1 MQIVICGHVD
11 HGKSTVVGRLLADTA
26 SLPDGK
32 LAQVEALCARHAR
45 PFEYAFLVDALD
57 DERAQGITIDSAR
70 IFFRTPARDVIIID
84 APGHIEFLKNMVTG
98 AARADAALLV
108 IDANEGIQENSRRHG
123 YMMSMLGIRHLAI
136 LVNKMDLV
144 GFDETVFNRVE
155 REYRAFLG
163 QVGLTPAAFIPT
175 VARDGDNL
183 VSRSPR
189 FGWYRGPTVLDMVD
203 AFPQPSID
211 DARPFR
217 MPVQDVYKFSNR
229 GDNRRIVAGTIESGT
244 VRAGDEIVFYPSGK
258 RSIVKS
264 IEAFNRPA
272 AGSATA
278 GEAIGF
284 TLREQIY
291 VARGELAAVAGE
303 PRPHM
308 TSRLRVSLF
317 WLGRDPLVAGR
328 DYVLKMGTARATVRV
343 DTIHRVIDASSLAA
357 TEAAIQVGRHQ
368 VAECTLATSR
378 AVAFDLA
385 DEVEATS
392 RFVIVDRE
400 EICGGGIVREALP
413 DPQQSTR
420 ERVLLREHKWE
431 PSFIAPE
438 RRAARF
444 SQRPALLLI
453 TGPRDTDRKGLAK
466 ALESRLF
473 DEGRLAYFVGM
484 GNVLYGVDADIA
496 RDRDNRR
503 EHIRRLAE
511 IANLMLDA
519 GILLIVSAQQL
530 SREEIDVMAT
540 IVDAA
545 RIESVWIG
553 DRDLSDLPG
562 ALFLSD
568 LDNEDGNVERI
579 RTWLV
584 GKGILS

>member
-1 MQIVICGHVD
+1 MHIVICGHVD
-11 HGKSTVVGRLLADTA
+11 HGKSTIVGRLLADTA

-32 LAQVEALCARHAR
+32 LAQVEALCARQAR

-70 IFFRTPARDVIIID
+70 VFFYTPTRDVIIID
-84 APGHIEFLKNMVTG
+84 APGHIEFLKNMITG
-98 AARADAALLV
+98 AARAEAALLV

-123 YMMSMLGIRHLAI
+123 YMMSMLGIRHLAV

-144 GFDETVFNRVE
+144 GFDETAFDRVE

-163 QVGLTPAAFIPT
+163 NTGLTPAAFIPT

-183 VSRSPR
+183 ASRSPR
-189 FGWYRGPTVLDMVD
+189 FPWYRGPTVLEMID
-203 AFPQPSID
+203 AFPQSSVD
-211 DARPFR
+211 GARPFR

-229 GDNRRIVAGTIESGT
+229 GDDRRIVAGTVESGT
-244 VRAGDEIVFYPSGK
+244 LRAGDDVVFYPSGK

-264 IEAFNRPA
+264 IEAFNREP

-278 GEAIGF
+278 GQAIGF
-284 TLREQIY
+284 TLRQQIY
-291 VARGELAAVAGE
+291 VARGELAAVDGE

-317 WLGRDPLVAGR
+317 WLGKAPLVTGR
-328 DYVLKMGTARATVRV
+328 DYVLKIGTARAGARV
-343 DTIHRVIDASSLAA
+343 ETIHRVIEAA
-357 TEAAIQVGRHQ
+357 TLETTEAAVQVDRHQ
-368 VAECTLATSR
+368 VAECTIATSR

-385 DEVEATS
+385 DEIAATS
-392 RFVIVDRE
+392 RFVIVDHD

-413 DPQQSTR
+413 DAQHSTR

-431 PSFIAPE
+431 PSSVAPE

-453 TGPRDTDRKGLAK
+453 TGPRDTDRKRLAK
-466 ALESRLF
+466 ALEARLF
-473 DEGRLAYFVGM
+473 DDGRLVYFAGM

-496 RDRDNRR
+496 RDRDNRQ

-519 GILLIVSAQQL
+519 GILLIVSAQEL
-530 SREEIDVMAT
+530 SREELDVIAT
-540 IVDAA
+540 IVDPG
-545 RIESVWIG
+545 RIELVWIG
-553 DRDLSDLPG
+553 DRGLADLPG
-562 ALFLSD
+562 ALFLPGVD
-568 LDNEDGNVERI
+568 DDQGHVERI
-579 RTWLV
+579 RAWLA

>member
-70 IFFRTPARDVIIID
+70 VFFRTPARDVIIID
-84 APGHIEFLKNMVTG
+84 APGHIEFLRNMITG

-123 YMMSMLGIRHLAI
+123 YMTSMLGIRNVAV

-144 GFDETVFNRVE
+144 GLDEAAFDGVE
-155 REYRAFLG
+155 REYRAFLS

-189 FGWYRGPTVLDMVD
+189 FGWYRGPTVLDMID
-203 AFPQPSID
+203 AFPQTSVD

-229 GDNRRIVAGTIESGT
+229 GDDRRIVAGTVESGT
-244 VRAGDEIVFYPSGK
+244 LRAGDEVVFYPSGK

-272 AGSATA
+272 TGSATA

-343 DTIHRVIDASSLAA
+343 ETIHRVIEASSLAA
-357 TEAAIQVGRHQ
+357 TEAAVRVERHQ

-378 AVAFDLA
+378 AVAFDLT

-392 RFVIVDRE
+392 RFVIVDRD
-400 EICGGGIVREALP
+400 EICGGGIVRDSLP

-438 RRAARF
+438 RRVARF

-540 IVDAA
+540 IVEAG

-568 LDNEDGNVERI
+568 LDDEDGNVERV

-584 GKGILS
+584 SKGILS